1 MPIPMT
7 PGCVST
13 DVEADYFKISAL
25 IKFSKVPEIINLKT
39 DLLFSEANKF
49 IHKFDFLSM
58 LFLKHMKRL
67 VQTLHM
73 VAETITIV
81 QLLTKVKKQLQV

>member
-1 MPIPMT
+1 MPIPTT
-7 PGCVST
+7 PGYAST
-13 DVEADYFKISAL
+13 DVEADYFEISAL

-58 LFLKHMKRL
+58 LFLKYMKRL
-67 VQTLHM
+67 VRTLYII
-73 VAETITIV
+73 AQILP
-81 QLLTKVKKQLQV
+81 LLYSC